1 MSDERR
7 SLADWWAAPA
17 APYIAA
23 VAVRTAARAA
33 WGLAL
38 PTLLTVAAYGS
49 YQVVATAAAMAAQ
62 LALLGAP
69 QTIVRYAGRRLPM
82 RFLVLH
88 SVALAAIAI
97 GAAAAFIPR
106 TRTPAMLG
114 ALAAVSLATLGATL
128 FGARAKARFAFGTSL
143 RAELGGAVV
152 LVVAAIVA
160 VAGIARTVIT
170 PGVALMVESIAL
182 GATAVVLLRAR
193 DSRATTTS
201 TSDAAQASPPVRR
214 MLADIYSV
222 GALVLLDVVLFR
234 RLEVYFLERSPDG
247 LVGVAVLGL
256 SLQIVSIAL
265 LVPTAL
271 LETWQP
277 RLALAQHSGGDAG
290 FEREFAR
297 RGKWFARLMVGVVLL
312 GTAVP
317 LVAVP
322 LVFPRYSPWLGY
334 IVAFV
339 FIRLACAGAGFYS
352 SALYAA
358 GRHRALYAPA
368 VVAVVIAIAGN
379 VVFTRQMGLR
389 GALVAYG
396 ATQVTVAVLTVAA
409 FYRASTRVGAGTT
422 PEPAEAR
429 IVA

>member
-1 MSDERR
+1 M
-7 SLADWWAAPA
+7 
-17 APYIAA
+17 
-23 VAVRTAARAA
+23 
-33 WGLAL
+33 
-38 PTLLTVAAYGS
+38 
-49 YQVVATAAAMAAQ
+49 
-62 LALLGAP
+62 
-69 QTIVRYAGRRLPM
+69 
-82 RFLVLH
+82 
-88 SVALAAIAI
+88 
-97 GAAAAFIPR
+97 
-106 TRTPAMLG
+106 
-114 ALAAVSLATLGATL
+114 
-128 FGARAKARFAFGTSL
+128 
-143 RAELGGAVV
+143 
-152 LVVAAIVA
+152 
-160 VAGIARTVIT
+160 
-170 PGVALMVESIAL
+170 
-182 GATAVVLLRAR
+182 
-193 DSRATTTS
+193 
-201 TSDAAQASPPVRR
+201 
-214 MLADIYSV
+214 
-222 GALVLLDVVLFR
+222 
-234 RLEVYFLERSPDG
+234 
-247 LVGVAVLGL
+247 LGL

-322 LVFPRYSPWLGY
+322 VVFPRYSPWLGY

-379 VVFTRQMGLR
+379 VVFTRQLGLR

>member
-1 MSDERR
+1 LSIASASRDGWCSSWAGAVRTKRGGVSDERR

-23 VAVRTAARAA
+23 VAVRTAAR
-33 WGLAL
+33 
-38 PTLLTVAAYGS
+38 
-49 YQVVATAAAMAAQ
+49 AAMAAQ

-106 TRTPAMLG
+106 TRTPTMLG

-160 VAGIARTVIT
+160 VAGIGRTVIT

-193 DSRATTTS
+193 DSRATTS
-201 TSDAAQASPPVRR
+201 TSDAAQPSPPVRR

-277 RLALAQHSGGDAG
+277 RLALAQSSGGDAA

-297 RGKWFARLMVGVVLL
+297 RGKWFARLMFGVVLL

-379 VVFTRQMGLR
+379 VVFTRQLGLR

-396 ATQVTVAVLTVAA
+396 ATQVTVAVLTIAA